1 MDNNVHYAE
10 PTMRV
15 WILSRL
21 DLAGT
26 YYLRQ
31 EEELAHFAQ
40 LTEIELKG
48 LQFGKDVVN
57 VIQQERRDH

>member
-1 MDNNVHYAE
+1 
-10 PTMRV
+10 MRV